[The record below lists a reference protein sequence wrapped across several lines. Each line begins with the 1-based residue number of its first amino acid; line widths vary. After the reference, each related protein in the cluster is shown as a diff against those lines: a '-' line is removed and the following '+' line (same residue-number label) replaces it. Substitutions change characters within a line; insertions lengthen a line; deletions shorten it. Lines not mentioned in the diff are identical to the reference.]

1 MTIGLKTRLDYR
13 DYSAMPANGKRYE
26 LLDGE
31 LRVTPAPSP
40 QHQRI
45 VLRLAQAVQRALPS
59 SAELFVAPIDLILGE
74 HDVLQPD
81 IVVVDD
87 PQQIT
92 ERGIEGPARL
102 IIEVLSPNTAEF
114 DRTVKAVRYGS
125 FGIEHYW
132 LVDLKRREVECY
144 RLQGRRFELFKS
156 YGSADQLQHPD
167 FPALSFPL
175 ADLWL

>member
-1 MTIGLKTRLDYR
+1 MTTGLKTRLDYG
-13 DYSAMPANGKRYE
+13 DYSAMPADGKRYE
-26 LLDGE
+26 LLDGG

-40 QHQRI
+40 DHQRI
-45 VLRLAQAVQRALPS
+45 VLRLAQTLQVALPS
-59 SAELFVAPIDLILGE
+59 VAEGFVAPIDLILGE

-87 PQQIT
+87 PRQVT
-92 ERGIEGPARL
+92 ECGIEGAAHL

-114 DRTVKAVRYGS
+114 DRTVKAARYAS

-144 RLQGRRFELFKS
+144 RLRGGGFDLFKS
-156 YGSADQLQHPD
+156 YGIHDRLQHPD

-175 ADLWL
+175 ADLWP